1 MTKNIDG
8 ISVALPFVYSKQ
20 DGPYRL
26 NKTLSETV
34 KQNLKNLILT
44 SPGERIMLPEFG
56 VGLRRFL
63 FEGISNDT
71 FTKLAVRIRQQVRK
85 YMPFLNIEDIQF
97 ATGDTDTDLSPN
109 QVNVY
114 IIYNLGQIGNTDEVS
129 ISQFLD

>member
-1 MTKNIDG
+1 M
-8 ISVALPFVYSKQ
+8 SFYAPYLPITRDQTNGYKMLDDLRDV
-20 DGPYRL
+20 
-26 NKTLSETV
+26 V
-34 KQNLKNLILT
+34 KQNFRMLILT
-44 SPGERIMLPEFG
+44 NPGERVMLPEFG

-85 YMPFLNIEDIQF
+85 YMPFLDIEDIQF